1 MIILNE
7 QQEAIRKE
15 AISWFKNSSS
25 LLFEISGPAGTGKS
39 VLISEIL
46 KSLHLNSNQFLAMA
60 YTGSAAMVM
69 RKKGF
74 PYARTIHSSLY
85 ECIEVP
91 DIIDPLAARFGAKG
105 KRKKYVLRDYI
116 DPNISLFFIDEAF
129 MVPENMVE
137 DILSFGIKV
146 IVAGDHRQLPPIGG
160 NPAFLVGPNVHR
172 LTQVMRQSF
181 NNPIVYLANRVL
193 NNQPIHSG
201 TYGNNVMVIDDVEV
215 TDKMLQFADCI
226 ICGTNKTREF
236 MNSYIRNLYGY
247 EGNLPRYGERVIC
260 RKNDWDISI
269 DGIALANGLAGNVVN
284 NPDAMSFN
292 KDGTFNINF
301 KPDLSD
307 NCFYDIP
314 LNYDYFTAKYDEKN
328 DIKNTVYDYMYP
340 GEFFDFSYALT
351 VHLTQGS
358 EYPNVMYF
366 EEFLSHQITDQLNYT
381 AITRAT
387 NTLIYVKKS
396 KKYY

>member
-236 MNSYIRNLYGY
+236 MNSYI
-247 EGNLPRYGERVIC
+247 
-260 RKNDWDISI
+260 
-269 DGIALANGLAGNVVN
+269 
-284 NPDAMSFN
+284 
-292 KDGTFNINF
+292 
-301 KPDLSD
+301 
-307 NCFYDIP
+307 
-314 LNYDYFTAKYDEKN
+314 
-328 DIKNTVYDYMYP
+328 
-340 GEFFDFSYALT
+340 
-351 VHLTQGS
+351 
-358 EYPNVMYF
+358 
-366 EEFLSHQITDQLNYT
+366 
-381 AITRAT
+381 
-387 NTLIYVKKS
+387 
-396 KKYY
+396 